1 MAIYNRDGLLTRV
14 KTLARYWEDAAH
26 SLRGLPHVIDV
37 RNYGLILG
45 LELESIPGKAGA
57 RAFDIYVKCFERG
70 LLIRQSGD
78 ILALSPPL
86 IVERA
91 QIDQIFTVLAEVLRG
106 L

>member
-1 MAIYNRDGLLTRV
+1 M
-14 KTLARYWEDAAH
+14 ARYWEDAAH
-26 SLRGLPHVIDV
+26 SLRGLPHVIDI

-57 RAFDIYVKCFERG
+57 RAFEVYVKCFERG
-70 LLIRQSGD
+70 LLIRQTGD

-86 IVERA
+86 IVERTH
-91 QIDQIFTVLAEVLRG
+91 IDQMFGTLAQVLRG